1 MKNFKTGGRE
11 REKERSFGGRPGFG
25 GRSNFSGGNRGNSSF
40 SGRGD
45 RPERREST
53 SEMFSATCTA
63 CGKSCEVPFKPTG
76 DRPVF
81 CRDCFGK
88 QNEGGREVRTE
99 SPRREFTRD
108 SRPPSREERAP
119 AYVATR
125 PDNSLNDIKRQLTT
139 LESKLNRILD
149 LINPP
154 LPAKKAE
161 AAPTISTPTVEV
173 TLVPKVRKAKTVA
186 PIVKKVAA
194 KKVVKKKAK

>member
-25 GRSNFSGGNRGNSSF
+25 GRSNFGGGKHGGSSF
-40 SGRGD
+40 AGRTD
-45 RPERREST
+45 RPERRESA

-88 QNEGGREVRTE
+88 QNDGRELRTE
-99 SPRREFTRD
+99 APRREFPRE
-108 SRPPSREERAP
+108 SRPHARDERSP
-119 AYVATR
+119 AFATPR

-139 LESKLNRILD
+139 LEGKLNRILD

-161 AAPTISTPTVEV
+161 ATTIATPTVEV
-173 TLVPKVRKAKTVA
+173 ALVPKVRKVKTIA

-194 KKVVKKKAK
+194 KKVVKKKVK